1 MQHQMLNDKVA
12 LVTGASRGLGK
23 AIALALA
30 QAGAKLALVARNK
43 ELLNK
48 TADEIRA
55 LGAEAAPF
63 PTDVS
68 DAAQVSA
75 LEQAVRNRF
84 GTLQIL
90 VNNAG
95 VNIRKQITDL
105 TLEDWNSVLATNL
118 TSVFLICRTFV
129 PLLKG
134 QGYGRIINIASM
146 LAHVGL
152 PGRTA
157 YAASKAGLLGFTR
170 ALALELAPDK
180 ITVNTISPGPY
191 PTEMNNAILESAEL
205 TQFFLSRVP
214 LGRWGQLHEIGQLVV
229 FLCTESA
236 GYITGTDI
244 VIDGGWTAQ

>member
-1 MQHQMLNDKVA
+1 M
-12 LVTGASRGLGK
+12 
-23 AIALALA
+23 
-30 QAGAKLALVARNK
+30 
-43 ELLNK
+43 
-48 TADEIRA
+48 
-55 LGAEAAPF
+55 
-63 PTDVS
+63 
-68 DAAQVSA
+68 
-75 LEQAVRNRF
+75 
-84 GTLQIL
+84 
-90 VNNAG
+90 
-95 VNIRKQITDL
+95 
-105 TLEDWNSVLATNL
+105 
-118 TSVFLICRTFV
+118 FLICRTFV

>member
-1 MQHQMLNDKVA
+1 MLNDKVA

>member
-1 MQHQMLNDKVA
+1 MQYKTLNGKVA

-30 QAGAKLALVARNK
+30 QAGATVALVARNR

-55 LGAEAAPF
+55 LGTDAEPF

-75 LEQAVRNRF
+75 LEQAVRDRF

-95 VNIRKQITDL
+95 INIRKQITEL
-105 TLEDWNSVLATNL
+105 TIEDWNSVLATNL
-118 TSVFLICRTFV
+118 TSVFLMCRTFV

-134 QGYGRIINIASM
+134 QGCARIINIASM

-157 YAASKAGLLGFTR
+157 YAASKAALLGFTR

-191 PTEMNNAILESAEL
+191 PTEMNSPILGNAEL

-214 LGRWGQLHEIGQLVV
+214 LGRWGQPHEIGQLVV
-229 FLCTESA
+229 FLCSEAA

-244 VIDGGWTAQ
+244 VVDGGWTAQ

>member
-1 MQHQMLNDKVA
+1 MQHGTLKGKVA
-12 LVTGASRGLGK
+12 LVTGANRGLGK

-30 QAGAKLALVARNK
+30 QAGAKLALVARTT
-43 ELLNK
+43 ELLTK
-48 TADEIRA
+48 TADELRV
-55 LGAEAAPF
+55 LGADVEAFA
-63 PTDVS
+63 TDIS
-68 DAAQVSA
+68 DVTQVSA
-75 LEQAVRNRF
+75 LEEAFRNRF

-95 VNIRKQITDL
+95 INIRKQITEL

-118 TSVFLICRTFV
+118 TSVFLMCRTFV

-134 QGYGRIINIASM
+134 QRYGRIINIASM

-170 ALALELAPDK
+170 ALALELAQEK

-191 PTEMNNAILESAEL
+191 PTEINRAILESTEQ

-214 LGRWGQLHEIGQLVV
+214 LGRWGQPDEIGQLVV
-229 FLCTESA
+229 YLCSDAA